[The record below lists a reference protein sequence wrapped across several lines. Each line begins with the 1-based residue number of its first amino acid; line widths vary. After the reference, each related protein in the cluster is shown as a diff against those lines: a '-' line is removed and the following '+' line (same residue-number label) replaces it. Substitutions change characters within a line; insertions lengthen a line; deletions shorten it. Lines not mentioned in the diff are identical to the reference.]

1 MEIHSSRLD
10 AGNPFARQQQLARV
24 MRWGMTHLPDRTRAQ
39 VLAQA
44 LPATFPPSTPAAP
57 YPLVPTAVQAV
68 TAPAQPTYPTA
79 IYRPLRVARPLP
91 WQLALVLKGLRLSRR
106 IQKVWVREMKDVRH
120 ELRRLLRHL
129 LRALARRQGVQQ
141 GPGGA
146 RRVLPGQSGMR
157 GATAQR
163 FARH

>member
-24 MRWGMTHLPDRTRAQ
+24 MREGMTRLPDRTRAQ

-44 LPATFPPSTPAAP
+44 LPATFPPSAPAAS

-106 IQKVWVREMKDVRH
+106 IQKLWVREMRDARH

-129 LRALARRQGVQQ
+129 LRALVRRWGAQGTSAGV
-141 GPGGA
+141 
-146 RRVLPGQSGMR
+146 RRVLPGHARMR